1 MSAMLIEQQVS
12 TPVTTRPRWRHVPQP
27 LGPIA
32 RPLSH
37 PGAPGGRPMMAPV
50 PLVRTYAAAPVNGS
64 TWQLTRRGLK
74 VAVALFLGTVALATL
89 TLIGAFFGVSND
101 PVQPGGVP
109 AAAISQG

>member
-32 RPLSH
+32 RPLNR
-37 PGAPGGRPMMAPV
+37 PGAPGGRPTMAPV
-50 PLVRTYAAAPVNGS
+50 PLVRAHPAEPMIES